1 MNLHKKNSSHHSQI
15 ATICAIF
22 RASTNRLLM
31 LTLCVAVFCV
41 GSAQAQSSGAWSV
54 NVDGNWSSS
63 SNWKN
68 SIVATGTTG
77 VAYFTNA
84 ITASRT
90 VNLDASPWTISN
102 LTFTST
108 GAYGWAITN
117 GTLNLAGTT
126 PGFTVAPNSTA
137 TVQSAISGS
146 IAPGSVGLQKSGAGQ
161 LILSGSNYFTGT
173 ALILGGDLKLG
184 SANALN
190 QTPGSENFV
199 SFQSAVAGSLTLN
212 GNSITVSQIRANS
225 EGTIQNASTTPA
237 TLTVGNN
244 LNITS
249 DTWAGNIQDGIG
261 GGALTVVKMG
271 TGMVPMGAST
281 FTGGL
286 YIKAGTVRSANGVGS
301 GTSFSTG
308 TITIGDST
316 IGQNATLSFSRY
328 AVTYANSIIVAS
340 GAGTRT
346 ILGVFD
352 NLGAST
358 LSGSIAMNTNLT
370 IQTTNSVTSPTLV
383 LSGALSGTGSL
394 TLNDASTSGGITLSG
409 TNTYTGSTTIL
420 AGRVTIGGA
429 GKLGNGDYPS
439 VISNSGTLIYNSTA
453 VQAVGGISGSGSV
466 AINAGTLGCTGTIS
480 GPVSV
485 TAVGVLSPSL
495 GTGGSNTLTLTSAA
509 ANALTLNSGSRLNF
523 ALPNAV
529 TNDQINIT
537 GGLTLNGPSYITLS
551 FPGGSAPVGTY
562 TLMTYA
568 STNGTGSLVLDA
580 TYPNATLTYDNTK
593 ATLTV
598 SGGSTSAG
606 STLTWKGNV
615 SGNWDT
621 STANWTNGS
630 AAVAYADG
638 NAVTFDQ
645 NASRFSVTGT
655 VSVISPDSVTISN
668 TTAYAIG
675 ANIGG
680 TGYLVKNGSGTA
692 TLTGTNSYTG
702 FTMIG
707 AGGTLTIGGAGQL
720 GNGNYAGAITHNGTA
735 LNFASSAPNTISGGI
750 NGVGANSVTFSGT
763 GSQTLSGVN
772 RFGSLTVGNVA
783 GVRAMLTITNGSV
796 ANATRSYIGNPAN
809 ANSNLVVVTGTGS
822 MWNAGGTEINIGYGS
837 KGNVLRVENGGIL
850 TNYVSRHGET
860 ANSVEN
866 GLIITNGGKAFVSS
880 TGGNMGAG
888 AGANG
893 NYVIVAGNG
902 ATWSPNTDFHIGNAS
917 GVTGNWVKV
926 DQGGIV
932 TNGYFSVGDG
942 GAIGNY
948 MIITNGGKVFSSG
961 TTGLTCDRIGRTGS
975 SYNWVTVGGAS
986 GSTNALWN
994 FNSGNLSLGIAI
1006 SASTG
1011 NVLNVICGGDVK
1023 GIATLNVGNLTS
1035 ANNNGV
1041 RLNNGGLLEVTTGI
1055 TLGFATSYGNYVTNS
1070 GGVLQFTTATPA
1082 IALAGAVNGNAIV
1095 MDSGTLSY
1103 CNASAVVNVTN
1114 NWAVT
1119 GTGIGT
1125 NTIKWQGANKLRLD
1139 NSLATNSLPTVY
1151 TFANNLG
1158 PTNYVGLELLNGTT
1172 AIRGNGITLDGNNGG
1187 SLLFSST
1194 AASVINGVALTGS
1207 VPVTVSGSC
1216 SLTGTVSGA
1225 GSLIKLGTGTLTLNS
1240 TNTWTGETILS
1251 NGTLRISTA
1260 SGFSANTTVYIYSG
1274 ATNALAFNGTN
1285 TITALYI
1292 NGKSLPKGVYGADT
1306 TGAIGY
1312 LTETGYLKTTTGT
1325 PRATIIRFY

>member
-1 MNLHKKNSSHHSQI
+1 MIIHIKKNTFHSLR
-15 ATICAIF
+15 ATIF
-22 RASTNRLLM
+22 VLFSASTKRLM
-31 LTLCVAVFCV
+31 TLALLASLFCA
-41 GSAQAQSSGAWSV
+41 GTAQAQSSGAWSV
-54 NVDGNWSSS
+54 NADGNWSLS
-63 SNWKN
+63 SNWKS

-90 VNLDASPWTISN
+90 VNLDSSPWTIN
-102 LTFTST
+102 GLTFTNT
-108 GAYGWAITN
+108 GVFGWAITN

-137 TVQSAISGS
+137 TVQSAISGT
-146 IAPGSVGLQKSGAGQ
+146 AGLQKNSAGQ

-173 ALILGGDLKLG
+173 VLILGGDLKLG

-199 SFQSAVAGSLTLN
+199 SFNGATADAILNLN
-212 GNSITVSQIRANS
+212 GNSIIVSIIRAGVNN
-225 EGTIQNASTTPA
+225 TIQNASSTPA
-237 TLTVGNN
+237 TLTVGNSVN
-244 LNITS
+244 ADS
-249 DTWAGNIQDGIG
+249 GNWNGKIQDGTG
-261 GGALTVVKMG
+261 GGALTLIKMG
-271 TGMVPMGAST
+271 TGTLPMGAGGS
-281 FTGGL
+281 FFSGGL
-286 YIKAGTVRSANGVGS
+286 FIKAGTVQSANTATTF
-301 GTSFSTG
+301 GTG
-308 TITIGDST
+308 AITLGDST
-316 IGQNATLSFSRY
+316 VGQAATLKLVS
-328 AVTYANSIIVAS
+328 AGNNWTNSITIAS

-346 ILGVFD
+346 ILATHATAVT
-352 NLGAST
+352 T
-358 LSGSIAMNTNLT
+358 LSGTIVMNTNLT
-370 IQTTNSVTSPTLV
+370 LQTTDNVTSPTLV
-383 LSGALSGTGSL
+383 LSGGLSGTGNL
-394 TLNDASTSGGITLSG
+394 TLNDTTTVGGITLSG
-409 TNTYTGSTTIL
+409 TNTYTGTTTIL

-429 GKLGNGDYPS
+429 GKLGNGDYTS
-439 VISNSGTLIYNSTA
+439 VISNSGTLIYNSSA
-453 VQAVGGISGSGSV
+453 AQALGGISGSGSLV
-466 AINAGTLGCTGTIS
+466 ISAGTLGCTNTIS
-480 GPVSV
+480 CPVSV

-495 GTGGSNTLTLTSAA
+495 GTGGSNTLTLTSSA
-509 ANALTLNSGSRLNF
+509 ANALTLNSGSRVNF

-537 GGLTLNGPSYITLS
+537 GGLTLNGPNYITLS

-568 STNGTGSLVLDA
+568 SINGTGSLLLDA
-580 TYPNATLTYDNTK
+580 TYPNATLSYDNTK
-593 ATLTV
+593 VTLTV

-606 STLTWKGNV
+606 SSLTWKGNV
-615 SGNWDT
+615 SGNWDM

-630 AAVAYADG
+630 AAVAYANG
-638 NAVTFDQ
+638 YAVTFDQ

-655 VSVISPDSVTISN
+655 VTVVSPDSVTISN
-668 TTAYAIG
+668 TTAYVIG

-707 AGGTLTIGGAGQL
+707 AGGTLTIGSAGQL

-735 LNFASSAPNTISGGI
+735 LNFASSAPNTLSGGI

-796 ANATRSYIGNPAN
+796 SSSIPGLYQNFVGTGNG
-809 ANSNLVVVTGTGS
+809 ANSNLVVVSGINAVWNPGNKEIYIGNTGAS
-822 MWNAGGTEINIGYGS
+822 
-837 KGNVLRVENGGIL
+837 GNVVRVENGGII
-850 TNYVSRHGET
+850 TNVILRLSSASTG
-860 ANSVEN
+860 N
-866 GLIITNGGKAFVSS
+866 GLIITNGGMAFQSDDSS
-880 TGGNMGAG
+880 IGEQSGGGS
-888 AGANG
+888 
-893 NYVIVAGNG
+893 NYVIVAGRG
-902 ATWSPNTDFHIGNAS
+902 ATLNLGAMMSHIGYAGNTS
-917 GVTGNWVKV
+917 GNSMRV

-932 TNGYFSVGDG
+932 TNGAIAVGDG
-942 GAIGNY
+942 ASVGNY
-948 MIITNGGKVFSSG
+948 MIITNGGQVFVNAANN
-961 TTGLTCDRIGRTGS
+961 TIGRIAGC
-975 SYNWVTVGGAS
+975 SYNWVTVGGAN
-986 GSTNALWN
+986 GSTNALWSFSAQDLN
-994 FNSGNLSLGIAI
+994 IGKL
-1006 SASTG
+1006 ASTG
-1011 NVLNVICGGDVK
+1011 NVLNVTSGGDVK
-1023 GIATLNVGNLTS
+1023 GITTLTVGAVINSNT
-1035 ANNNGV
+1035 NGV
-1041 RLNNGGLLEVTTGI
+1041 RLTGGGLLEVTTGI

-1082 IALAGAVNGNAIV
+1082 IALAGAANGNAIV

-1139 NSLATNSLPTVY
+1139 NSIATNSLATVY
-1151 TFANNLG
+1151 TFANNRG

-1172 AIRGNGITLDGNNGG
+1172 AIRGNGITIDGNNGG

-1251 NGTLRISTA
+1251 NGTLRVSTP

-1325 PRATIIRFY
+1325 PRATMIRFY